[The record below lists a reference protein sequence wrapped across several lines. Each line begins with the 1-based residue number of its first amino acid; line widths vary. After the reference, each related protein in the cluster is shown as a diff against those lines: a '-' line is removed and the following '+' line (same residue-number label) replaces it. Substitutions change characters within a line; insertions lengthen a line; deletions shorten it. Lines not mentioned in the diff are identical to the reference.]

1 MTDIRL
7 DLPSDIVYVA
17 GYVNDVQTVFRQD
30 NIIRNRWRAYVE
42 AAEDSMYHIILEM
55 HDEAGNVGHFETTVE
70 YILPGFVYDR
80 TRADVDRVYE
90 LRGIG
95 WNNMT
100 KAQRKEWTDGLKG
113 CLNRSDLK
121 RIENAISVI
130 AQLLQI
136 GMQTNRDNLPELPDT
151 LYFQTLLKN
160 VSTLRETGY
169 ILRTTPELPGL
180 PLNTYEKINHIE
192 HILHDIYWN
201 FNENNSNSTYC
212 GNEIYAGDEIASL

>member
-70 YILPGFVYDR
+70 YILPEFVYDR

-100 KAQRKEWTDGLKG
+100 KA
-113 CLNRSDLK
+113 
-121 RIENAISVI
+121 
-130 AQLLQI
+130 
-136 GMQTNRDNLPELPDT
+136 
-151 LYFQTLLKN
+151 
-160 VSTLRETGY
+160 
-169 ILRTTPELPGL
+169 
-180 PLNTYEKINHIE
+180 
-192 HILHDIYWN
+192 
-201 FNENNSNSTYC
+201 
-212 GNEIYAGDEIASL
+212 